1 MSKNEIKKGTFGRFF
16 WAVGLASPEKH
27 LDTSFFL
34 VRFRSEGGVC
44 VSKGKSNNKSD
55 RISEITGNNG

>member
-1 MSKNEIKKGTFGRFF
+1 MKIEKVLWRDFF